1 MAHASDHHAL
11 LMQNLKDAGCDNETI
26 QICLSQFLRNGNDL
40 AGMLR
45 TLSQHKH
52 KLLDTVHAC
61 QKEIDCLDYLL
72 FHLEH
77 GKHEGGN
84 LL

>member
-1 MAHASDHHAL
+1 MAHASDYRTIL
-11 LMQNLKDAGCDNETI
+11 LQNLKDAGCDNETI
-26 QICLSQFLRNGNDL
+26 QACMSQFLRNDF

-45 TLSQHKH
+45 ILSRHKH

-61 QKEIDCLDYLL
+61 QKEIDCLDYLM
-72 FHLEH
+72 FQLEH
-77 GKHEGGN
+77 GKRKGGT